1 MSKIDISRA
10 NFNWGATTRLA
21 AQGVVKNAT
30 NPDAL
35 AFDFPQFQL
44 SSTKSDL
51 GQFLDE
57 AQLGIDLP
65 QRVKITGNFSGTPED
80 MKADAY
86 LNTSEGDIDLKGN
99 FSSGNQLAFNADVQV
114 KELAV
119 GKLLK
124 NKSLGKLNLSLT
136 AKGQGANVNSLDA
149 TMEANISSFQ
159 YNKYEIKDLKISGDL
174 EDGAGNI
181 TSSYKDDNINAN
193 LDAYVELDSVKPA
206 INVDLNLKGA
216 NLQALG
222 ITSRDIRIAL
232 DLNADYKGNADSYDV
247 NASIRD
253 GVAVYNNQSYLLGAL
268 DATAYVRPD
277 STSVD
282 VNNRILDLDLQSN
295 ASPADF
301 SAALQRHYNSYFS
314 NDPKTDTVKNP
325 VNLQLK
331 ATIAQ
336 TPILNE
342 VFFSN
347 LEKMDTVHLN
357 VDFNEKKRSLAANVN
372 VPFVRYYSSE
382 VDSLGIALNSD
393 KNNMKFNFGFNSLNT
408 GPLAIKKTTVQGNI
422 ANQKMDVDLLSTYKD
437 EKILHIQS
445 QIAKSGDTIDLHI
458 VPSDLILNSKEWTMP
473 QDNRLLIANNLRDFQ
488 NFRMTRNDQN
498 MEITN
503 NKPAAPKKNIAISF
517 NGFDL
522 AGFLSFLNPEEKL
535 ATGNLNGNLII
546 EDPFGE
552 TGLLADLQIHQFNM
566 MEVDLGTLSLNGK
579 SLGNQTYKFDMGVK
593 GGQVDLDLT
602 GNYKAQQPAAA
613 LDLNLDLNNVEM
625 TAMEG
630 FTQGAIKAGSGS
642 FSGNIK
648 LSGTTAKPEYD
659 GSLHFDDAGFTIA
672 TLSAGFLLPNENLK
686 LDNKG
691 LYFDNFTIQD
701 DHENDLVIDGSVYT
715 ESLLN
720 PSFDLQVNASNF
732 EVLNST
738 KEENDLYYGKA
749 SVDVDATLTGD
760 LNLPKLDAK
769 LEVGSNTNVT
779 YVVPKSDVA
788 MQKRE
793 GIVMFVNKENPD
805 AILTQT
811 EEKPETFTG
820 YDINALISL
829 DKDASFTLVIDPET
843 GDNFQVAGQGD
854 LRLNI
859 YPNGRTTL
867 TGRYTMSGGHYEMS
881 LYGLVKRRFEIA
893 DGSTVTWMGDPFNAS
908 LDVRAIYK
916 VETSAYSLMAP
927 KISGSDSQLANQ
939 YRRDLPFWVYL
950 NIDGELMKPK
960 ISFGLD
966 MPKDEQGYAGGQ
978 VYGRIQQL
986 DQQENEL
993 NKQVFSL
1000 LVLNR
1005 FYPEAGSSGSQG
1017 GTMAIARD
1025 NLNEALSDQLN
1036 MFSDR
1041 LLGDTGVKLNFGVD
1055 SFTDYQ
1061 GESAQQ
1067 RTQVDIT
1074 AQKKLFNDRLIM
1086 SVGSQVDV
1094 QGSNRNPDQQTPVI
1108 GNVSLEYLLTKDG
1121 RFRLKGFR
1129 RNEFENVIDGQ
1140 LIVSGIS
1147 LIFTKEFNEF
1157 RNLWKSILNN
1167 QSKKN
1172 SEESK

>member
-1 MSKIDISRA
+1 
-10 NFNWGATTRLA
+10 
-21 AQGVVKNAT
+21 
-30 NPDAL
+30 
-35 AFDFPQFQL
+35 
-44 SSTKSDL
+44 
-51 GQFLDE
+51 
-57 AQLGIDLP
+57 
-65 QRVKITGNFSGTPED
+65 
-80 MKADAY
+80 
-86 LNTSEGDIDLKGN
+86 
-99 FSSGNQLAFNADVQV
+99 
-114 KELAV
+114 
-119 GKLLK
+119 
-124 NKSLGKLNLSLT
+124 
-136 AKGQGANVNSLDA
+136 
-149 TMEANISSFQ
+149 
-159 YNKYEIKDLKISGDL
+159 
-174 EDGAGNI
+174 
-181 TSSYKDDNINAN
+181 
-193 LDAYVELDSVKPA
+193 
-206 INVDLNLKGA
+206 
-216 NLQALG
+216 
-222 ITSRDIRIAL
+222 
-232 DLNADYKGNADSYDV
+232 
-247 NASIRD
+247 
-253 GVAVYNNQSYLLGAL
+253 
-268 DATAYVRPD
+268 
-277 STSVD
+277 
-282 VNNRILDLDLQSN
+282 
-295 ASPADF
+295 
-301 SAALQRHYNSYFS
+301 
-314 NDPKTDTVKNP
+314 
-325 VNLQLK
+325 
-331 ATIAQ
+331 
-336 TPILNE
+336 
-342 VFFSN
+342 
-347 LEKMDTVHLN
+347 
-357 VDFNEKKRSLAANVN
+357 
-372 VPFVRYYSSE
+372 
-382 VDSLGIALNSD
+382 
-393 KNNMKFNFGFNSLNT
+393 
-408 GPLAIKKTTVQGNI
+408 
-422 ANQKMDVDLLSTYKD
+422 
-437 EKILHIQS
+437 
-445 QIAKSGDTIDLHI
+445 
-458 VPSDLILNSKEWTMP
+458 MP

-488 NFRMTRNDQN
+488 NFRMTRNEQN

-738 KEENDLYYGKA
+738 KEDNDLYYGKA

-843 GDNFQVAGQGD
+843 GDNFLVAGQCD

-1074 AQKKLFNDRLIM
+1074 AQKKLFNDRLI
-1086 SVGSQVDV
+1086 
-1094 QGSNRNPDQQTPVI
+1094 
-1108 GNVSLEYLLTKDG
+1108 
-1121 RFRLKGFR
+1121 
-1129 RNEFENVIDGQ
+1129 
-1140 LIVSGIS
+1140 
-1147 LIFTKEFNEF
+1147 
-1157 RNLWKSILNN
+1157 
-1167 QSKKN
+1167 
-1172 SEESK
+1172 

>member
-1 MSKIDISRA
+1 
-10 NFNWGATTRLA
+10 
-21 AQGVVKNAT
+21 
-30 NPDAL
+30 
-35 AFDFPQFQL
+35 
-44 SSTKSDL
+44 
-51 GQFLDE
+51 
-57 AQLGIDLP
+57 
-65 QRVKITGNFSGTPED
+65 
-80 MKADAY
+80 
-86 LNTSEGDIDLKGN
+86 
-99 FSSGNQLAFNADVQV
+99 
-114 KELAV
+114 
-119 GKLLK
+119 
-124 NKSLGKLNLSLT
+124 NKSLGKLNLSLS
-136 AKGQGANVNSLDA
+136 AKGQGTDVNSLDA

-181 TSSYKDDNINAN
+181 TSNYKDANINAN

-206 INVDLNLKGA
+206 VNLNLNLKGA

-301 SAALQRHYNSYFS
+301 SAALQRHYNSYF
-314 NDPKTDTVKNP
+314 NNNPKTDTVKNP
-325 VNLQLK
+325 VNLELK

-357 VDFNEKKRSLAANVN
+357 VDFNEKNRSLVADVN

-382 VDSLGIALNSD
+382 VDSLAIALNSD
-393 KNNMKFNFGFNSLNT
+393 KKSMKFDLGFNSLDA
-408 GPLAIKKTTVQGNI
+408 GPLAIKKTSVSGNI

-445 QIAKSGDTIDLHI
+445 EIAKSGDTIDLHI
-458 VPSDLILNSKEWTMP
+458 VPSGLILNGKEWTMP
-473 QDNRLLIANNLRDFQ
+473 QDNRLLIAHNLREFQ

-579 SLGNQTYKFDMGVK
+579 SLGNRTYKFDMGVK

-613 LDLNLDLNNVEM
+613 LDLNLNLNNVEM

-648 LSGTTAKPEYD
+648 LSGTTAKPEYN

-720 PSFDLQVNASNF
+720 PSFDLKVNASNF

-749 SVDVDATLTGD
+749 SVDIDATLTGD

-843 GDNFQVAGQGD
+843 GDNFQVEGQGD
-854 LRLNI
+854 LRLNV

-893 DGSTVTWMGDPFNAS
+893 DESTVTWMGDPFNAS

-927 KISGSDSQLANQ
+927 QIAGSDESLANQ
-939 YRRDLPFWVYL
+939 YRRELPFWVYL
-950 NIDGELMKPK
+950 NIDGELMHPK

-978 VYGRIQQL
+978 VYGRVQQL
-986 DQQENEL
+986 DQQEQEL

-1005 FYPEAGSSGSQG
+1005 FYPEPGSNGSQG
-1017 GTMAIARD
+1017 GTMSIARD

-1067 RTQVDIT
+1067 RTQLDIT
-1074 AQKKLFNDRLIM
+1074 AQKKLFDDRLIM

-1094 QGSNRNPDQQTPVI
+1094 QGSNRNPDEQTPVI

-1121 RFRLKGFR
+1121 RFRLKGFQ

-1140 LIVSGIS
+1140 LIVSGIA

-1157 RNLWKSILNN
+1157 RNLWKSIINS
-1167 QSKKN
+1167 QSKQN